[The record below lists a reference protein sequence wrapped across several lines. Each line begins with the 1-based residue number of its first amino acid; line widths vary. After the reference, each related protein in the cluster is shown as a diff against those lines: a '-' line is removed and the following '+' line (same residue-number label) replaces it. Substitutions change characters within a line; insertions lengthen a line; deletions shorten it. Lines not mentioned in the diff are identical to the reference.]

1 MTWFDLDILTVWFQ
15 HVFQPFSCFDF
26 NCVPVLHR
34 DSKCR
39 FSIYNL
45 AGSLSCVR
53 SLSCTR
59 LRCTSCFLCLARST
73 LPYLLRLLSA
83 SWFVIV
89 FEFYTRFRY
98 CCLGHCCKWLSFVQL
113 TVQSLSAI
121 EIVCIVCASPRCLG
135 WKVRESR
142 LCLRDARGVVRLWEL
157 IRTWCDLIRLSF
169 DLRSSEYL
177 IVWRSSEWERPG
189 HWNADSE
196 TIYTTHLGLW
206 PGVLTVAEAGGLF
219 GQPFLRCWFAR
230 LRLIWNVCALQHC
243 FNLHHCFNCNKDFC
257 RTISVNIL
265 LCWLTSDKWVSNLD
279 KQSKC
284 VFDTTYVCNI
294 DVTLYI
300 KYI

>member
-1 MTWFDLDILTVWFQ
+1 MLIYVVYCFSGSFLTKLPLTSYLDTFWPILKWQQIWHDLILTSWQSGFNMFFNLFRVLTST
-15 HVFQPFSCFDF
+15 VF
-26 NCVPVLHR
+26 
-34 DSKCR
+34 R
-39 FSIYNL
+39 FCIVTLSAGSASTNNL

-169 DLRSSEYL
+169 DF
-177 IVWRSSEWERPG
+177 EWIQVGNR
-189 HWNADSE
+189 
-196 TIYTTHLGLW
+196 Y
-206 PGVLTVAEAGGLF
+206 VL
-219 GQPFLRCWFAR
+219 PK
-230 LRLIWNVCALQHC
+230 I
-243 FNLHHCFNCNKDFC
+243 
-257 RTISVNIL
+257 
-265 LCWLTSDKWVSNLD
+265 
-279 KQSKC
+279 
-284 VFDTTYVCNI
+284 
-294 DVTLYI
+294 
-300 KYI
+300 